1 MFGSTFV
8 PISCGLFAEVFGR
21 AVGSISQSPLVPT
34 DYDRILPGGSIVQLC
49 PESRPS
55 DLLVIERIVNEPD
68 TPWL

>member
-1 MFGSTFV
+1 MFGRTSIL
-8 PISCGLFAEVFGR
+8 ISCGLFNGVLGR
-21 AVGSISQSPLVPT
+21 IAGSISQSPLVPT
-34 DYDRILPGGSIVQLC
+34 DYGRILPGGSIVQLC